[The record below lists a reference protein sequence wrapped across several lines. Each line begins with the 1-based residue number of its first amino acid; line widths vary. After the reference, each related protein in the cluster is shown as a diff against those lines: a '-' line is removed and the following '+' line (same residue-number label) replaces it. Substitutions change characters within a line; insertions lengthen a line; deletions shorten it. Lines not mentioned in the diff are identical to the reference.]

1 MENYPNQELQVMPQ
15 PKPYHLMTDEEL
27 EQVLTTAKNYNILI
41 PALIEKDRRKDKII
55 SELNKRILRLEEKTL
70 KKAGRHKQ
78 SFLHNGEEL
87 TDDEI
92 VRLIDEGHYS
102 SIGKLERTVGAGKNQ
117 LRNRYNKVKNNLRI
131 ERSIKKNAN
140 S

>member
-1 MENYPNQELQVMPQ
+1 MKKYPNQELQVMPQ

-27 EQVLTTAKNYNILI
+27 EQVLTTATNYNILI

-92 VRLIDEGHYS
+92 VRLIDEGHYHSGELHIFSGNHKKLLAAS
-102 SIGKLERTVGAGKNQ
+102 SIR
-117 LRNRYNKVKNNLRI
+117 RYDVFTSQCSGR
-131 ERSIKKNAN
+131 
-140 S
+140 

>member
-41 PALIEKDRRKDKII
+41 PALIEKDRRKDKTIA
-55 SELNKRILRLEEKTL
+55 ELNKRILRLEEKTL
-70 KKAGRHKQ
+70 QKAGRHKQ
-78 SFLHNGEEL
+78 RFLHNGEEL

-102 SIGKLERTVGAGKNQ
+102 SIGKLERVVGAGKNQ